1 MKSMICLVMA
11 LLLMNTMQ
19 AQPPVYKDP
28 KQPAETRIKDLLK
41 RMTIEEKAGQLN
53 QLNGGFFT
61 GPAAND
67 PGQKVKMQMVRD
79 GKIGSFLNVI
89 GAKETK
95 AIQEIAVKESRLGI
109 PILFALDV
117 IHGYKTIFPIPLAEA
132 CSWDLSAMEKTAG
145 IAAKEAAAAGI
156 HWTFAPMVD
165 ISNDPRWGRVMEG
178 AGEDPWL
185 GAMIAA
191 ARVKGFQG
199 SLTDVE
205 HILSCVKHF
214 AVYGAVEGGKEYNHV
229 DVSRIAL
236 WNKYLPP
243 YEAAVKAGAATV
255 MNSFNV
261 FEGVPASG
269 NKYLV
274 TDILKKKWGFGGIVV
289 SDWASFGEMIT
300 HGYAADEKD
309 AALKAIQAGSDMDM
323 EAQVTVKNLAL
334 LVKEGK
340 VSIQAVDD
348 AVSRVLKM
356 KFQLG
361 LFDDPYRFSDE
372 AREKAALFTTANR
385 AVALDAAKRS
395 IILLKN
401 EKNILPLS
409 FTGKKVA
416 LIGSFADSK
425 DDMFDFWV
433 AQGESKNAVSLRE
446 GLQNRF
452 GKDATINFA
461 SGYALDGTANES
473 LITESVKLAENAD
486 IILVNVGLSG
496 KMAGEDRSLAYPEIP
511 APQVALLQAL
521 KRTGKPIVAL
531 VNSGRP
537 LVLTGIQHLAD
548 AILQCWI
555 LGTETGNAVA
565 DVLSGAYN
573 PSAKTV
579 MTFPHAIGQI
589 PIYYNSFN
597 TGRPVTEGSD
607 PGWKSRYR
615 DIPGKPLYPFGFGL
629 SYTTFTYGNLSLD
642 KSSAGIKENIRVSV
656 TVTNSGT
663 REGEEVVQLYIRD
676 VAASIIRPV
685 KELKGFQKVSLKP
698 GESRTI
704 NFILMPKDLAFSDAA
719 GNPLLEPGLF
729 KIMVGGNSRDVLE
742 KELTIK

>member
-1 MKSMICLVMA
+1 MVSVMLVC
-11 LLLMNTMQ
+11 NMQ
-19 AQPPVYKDP
+19 AQVPIYKDP
-28 KQPAETRIKDLLK
+28 KQTADTRLKDLMK

-61 GPAAND
+61 GPAIND

-89 GAKETK
+89 GARETR

-132 CSWDLSAMEKTAG
+132 CSWDLSLMEKSAG
-145 IAAKEAAAAGI
+145 IAAKEASSAGI
-156 HWTFAPMVD
+156 HWTFAPMCD

-185 GAMIAA
+185 GARIAA

-199 SLTDVE
+199 DLNDAE

-214 AVYGAVEGGKEYNHV
+214 AAYGAVEGGKEYNNV
-229 DVSRIAL
+229 DVSRVAL
-236 WNKYLPP
+236 WNKYMPP

-289 SDWASFGEMIT
+289 SDWMTFSEMIT

-309 AALKAIQAGSDMDM
+309 AALKAILAGSDVDM
-323 EAQVTVKNLAL
+323 EAQVTIKNLAQ

-340 VSIQAVDD
+340 VSMQAVDD

-356 KFQLG
+356 KFKLG

-372 AREKAALFTTANR
+372 AREKATLFTAANR
-385 AVALDAAKRS
+385 AAALEAAKRS

-401 EKNILPLS
+401 EKNTLPIAFNS
-409 FTGKKVA
+409 KKVA

-425 DDMFDFWV
+425 DDMLDYWI
-433 AQGESKNAVSLRE
+433 AQGEAKNAVSLRE

-452 GKDATINFA
+452 GNTATINFA
-461 SGYALDGTANES
+461 AGYGLDGVANES
-473 LITESVKLAENAD
+473 MIKDAVALAETVD
-486 IILVNVGLSG
+486 ILLVNIGLSG
-496 KMAGEDRSLAYPEIP
+496 KMAGEDRSLGFPEIP
-511 APQVALLQAL
+511 APQIALLQAL
-521 KRTGKPIVAL
+521 KKTGKPIVAL
-531 VNSGRP
+531 VSSGRP
-537 LVLTGIQHLAD
+537 LVLTAIEPLAD
-548 AILQCWI
+548 AIVQCWI

-565 DVLSGAYN
+565 DILSGAYN

-579 MTFPHAIGQI
+579 MTFPYAIGQI
-589 PIYYNSFN
+589 PVYYNAFN
-597 TGRPVTEGSD
+597 TGRPIPEGTD

-615 DIPGKPLYPFGFGL
+615 DIPNKPLYPFGYGL
-629 SYTTFTYGNLSLD
+629 SYTKFTYGGFTLD
-642 KSSAGIKENIRVSV
+642 KNVAGKNESIQVSV
-656 TVTNSGT
+656 TVTNSGSVA
-663 REGEEVVQLYIRD
+663 GEEIVQLYIRD
-676 VAASIIRPV
+676 MVASIVRPV
-685 KELKGFQKVSLKP
+685 KELKNFQKIALKP
-698 GESRTI
+698 GESRTVK
-704 NFILMPKDLAFSDAA
+704 FILLSKDLSFSDAT
-719 GNPLLEPGLF
+719 GTPVLESGLF
-729 KIMVGGNSRDVLE
+729 KIMVGGNSRDVIE
-742 KELTIK
+742 KEITIR

>member
-1 MKSMICLVMA
+1 MKPMICLLVAVM
-11 LLLMNTMQ
+11 LMCNMQ
-19 AQPPVYKDP
+19 AQVPVYKDP
-28 KQPAETRIKDLLK
+28 KQTADTRLKDLMK

-61 GPAAND
+61 GPALND

-89 GAKETK
+89 GAKETR

-132 CSWDLSAMEKTAG
+132 CSWDLSLMEKSAG
-145 IAAKEAAAAGI
+145 IAAKEASSAGI
-156 HWTFAPMVD
+156 HWTFAPMCD

-185 GAMIAA
+185 GARIAA

-199 SLTDVE
+199 NLNDTE

-214 AVYGAVEGGKEYNHV
+214 AAYGAVEGGKEYNNV
-229 DVSRIAL
+229 DVSRVAL
-236 WNKYLPP
+236 WNKYMPP

-289 SDWASFGEMIT
+289 SDWASFGEMIA

-309 AALKAIQAGSDMDM
+309 AALKAILAGSDMDM
-323 EAQVTVKNLAL
+323 EAQVTIKNLAQ

-340 VSIQAVDD
+340 VSMQAVDD

-356 KFQLG
+356 KFKLG

-372 AREKAALFTTANR
+372 AREKATLFTATNR
-385 AVALDAAKRS
+385 AAALEGAKRS
-395 IILLKN
+395 IVLLKN
-401 EKNILPLS
+401 QKNTLPIT
-409 FTGKKVA
+409 FNGKKIA

-425 DDMFDFWV
+425 DDMLDFWI
-433 AQGESKNAVSLRE
+433 AQGEAKNCVSIRE

-452 GKDATINFA
+452 GNSATISFA
-461 SGYALDGTANES
+461 AGYGLDGVANEA
-473 LITESVKLAENAD
+473 LIKEAVALAETSEVL
-486 IILVNVGLSG
+486 LVNIGLSG
-496 KMAGEDRSLAYPEIP
+496 KMAGEDRALAYPEIP
-511 APQVALLQAL
+511 APQIALLQAL
-521 KRTGKPIVAL
+521 KKTGKPIVAL
-531 VNSGRP
+531 VSSGRP
-537 LVLTGIQHLAD
+537 LVLTAIEPLAD
-548 AILQCWI
+548 AIVQCWI

-565 DVLSGAYN
+565 DILSGAYN

-579 MTFPHAIGQI
+579 MTFPYAIGQI
-589 PIYYNSFN
+589 PVYYNAFN
-597 TGRPVTEGSD
+597 TGRPIPEGTD

-615 DIPGKPLYPFGFGL
+615 DIPNTPLYPFGYGL
-629 SYTTFTYGNLSLD
+629 SYTTFTYGGFTLD
-642 KSSAGIKENIRVSV
+642 KTVAGKNESIQVSV
-656 TVTNSGT
+656 TVTNSGSVA
-663 REGEEVVQLYIRD
+663 GEEIVQLYIRD
-676 VAASIIRPV
+676 MAASIVRPV
-685 KELKGFQKVSLKP
+685 KELKNFQKIALKP
-698 GESRTI
+698 GESRTVK
-704 NFILMPKDLAFSDAA
+704 FILLSKDLSFSDAT
-719 GNPLLEPGLF
+719 GTPVLEPGLF

>member
-1 MKSMICLVMA
+1 MLISNI
-11 LLLMNTMQ
+11 Q
-19 AQPPVYKDP
+19 AQVPIYKDP
-28 KQPAETRIKDLLK
+28 KQTADSRLKDLLK
-41 RMTIEEKAGQLN
+41 RMTIDEKAGQLN

-61 GPAAND
+61 GPARND

-89 GAKETK
+89 GAKETR

-132 CSWDLSAMEKTAG
+132 CSWDLSIMEHSAG
-145 IAAKEAAAAGI
+145 IAAKEASSAGI
-156 HWTFAPMVD
+156 HWTFAPMCD

-185 GAMIAA
+185 GAQIAA

-199 SLTDVE
+199 DLNDAE
-205 HILSCVKHF
+205 HILSTVKHF
-214 AVYGAVEGGKEYNHV
+214 AAYGAVEGGKEYNNV
-229 DVSRIAL
+229 DVSRVAL

-289 SDWASFGEMIT
+289 SDWMSFGEMIT

-309 AALKAIQAGSDMDM
+309 AALKAILAGSDVDM
-323 EAQVTVKNLAL
+323 QAQVTIKNLAQ

-340 VSIQAVDD
+340 VSMQAVDD
-348 AVSRVLKM
+348 AVSRILKM
-356 KFQLG
+356 KFKLG

-372 AREKAALFTTANR
+372 TREKATLFTEANR
-385 AVALDAAKRS
+385 AEALEAAKRS
-395 IILLKN
+395 IVLLKN
-401 EKNILPLS
+401 EKNTLPIA
-409 FTGKKVA
+409 FNGKKVA

-425 DDMFDFWV
+425 DNLLDFWI
-433 AQGESKNAVSLRE
+433 AQGEAKNAVSIRE

-452 GKDATINFA
+452 GNTATISFAQGYGLDGVENETMIKDAVT
-461 SGYALDGTANES
+461 
-473 LITESVKLAENAD
+473 LAETAD
-486 IILVNVGLSG
+486 VLLVNVGLSG
-496 KMAGEDRSLAYPEIP
+496 KMAGEDRSLAFPEIP

-521 KRTGKPIVAL
+521 KKTGKPIVAL
-531 VNSGRP
+531 VSSGRP
-537 LVLTGIQHLAD
+537 LILTNIQPLVD

-565 DVLSGAYN
+565 DVLAGAYN

-579 MTFPHAIGQI
+579 MTFPYAIGQI
-589 PIYYNSFN
+589 PVYYNALN
-597 TGRPVTEGSD
+597 TGRPIPEGTD
-607 PGWKSRYR
+607 PSWKSRYR
-615 DIPGKPLYPFGFGL
+615 DIPNRPLYPFGYGL
-629 SYTTFTYGNLSLD
+629 SYTTFTYGGFTMD
-642 KSSAGIKENIRVSV
+642 KNTAGKNESILVSV
-656 TVTNSGT
+656 TVTNSGSVA
-663 REGEEVVQLYIRD
+663 GEEIVQLYIRD
-676 VAASIIRPV
+676 VAASIVRPV
-685 KELKGFQKVSLKP
+685 KELKNFQKISLKP
-698 GESRTI
+698 GESRTVK
-704 NFILMPKDLAFSDAA
+704 FILLPMDLSYFDATGA
-719 GNPLLEPGLF
+719 PVLEPGLF

>member
-1 MKSMICLVMA
+1 MMSVMLVC
-11 LLLMNTMQ
+11 NMQ
-19 AQPPVYKDP
+19 AQVPIYKDP
-28 KQPAETRIKDLLK
+28 KQTADARLKDLMK

-61 GPAAND
+61 GPALND
-67 PGQKVKMQMVRD
+67 PGQKAKMQMVRD

-89 GAKETK
+89 GAKETR

-132 CSWDLSAMEKTAG
+132 CSWDLSLMEKSAG
-145 IAAKEAAAAGI
+145 IAAKEASSAGI
-156 HWTFAPMVD
+156 HWTFAPMCD

-185 GAMIAA
+185 GARIAA

-199 SLTDVE
+199 NLNDTE

-214 AVYGAVEGGKEYNHV
+214 AAYGAVEAGKEYNNV
-229 DVSRIAL
+229 DVSRVAL

-255 MNSFNV
+255 MNAFNV

-309 AALKAIQAGSDMDM
+309 AALKAILAGSDMDM
-323 EAQVTVKNLAL
+323 EAQVTIKNLAQL
-334 LVKEGK
+334 MKEGK
-340 VSIQAVDD
+340 VSMQAVDD

-356 KFQLG
+356 KFKLG

-372 AREKAALFTTANR
+372 AREKATLFTSANR
-385 AVALDAAKRS
+385 AAALEGAKRS
-395 IILLKN
+395 IVLLKN
-401 EKNILPLS
+401 EKNTLP
-409 FTGKKVA
+409 FTFNGKKVA

-425 DDMFDFWV
+425 DDMLDFWI
-433 AQGESKNAVSLRE
+433 AQGEAKNCISIRE

-452 GKDATINFA
+452 GNSATINFA
-461 SGYALDGTANES
+461 AGYGLDGVANEA
-473 LITESVKLAENAD
+473 LIKEAVALAETSEVL
-486 IILVNVGLSG
+486 LVNIGLSG
-496 KMAGEDRSLAYPEIP
+496 KMAGEDRALAFPEIP
-511 APQVALLQAL
+511 APQIALLQAL
-521 KRTGKPIVAL
+521 KKTGKPIVAL
-531 VNSGRP
+531 VSSGRP
-537 LVLTGIQHLAD
+537 LVLTAIEPLAD
-548 AILQCWI
+548 AIVQTWI

-565 DVLSGAYN
+565 DILSGAYN

-579 MTFPHAIGQI
+579 MTFPYAIGQI
-589 PIYYNSFN
+589 PVYYNAFN
-597 TGRPVTEGSD
+597 TGRPIPEGTD

-615 DIPGKPLYPFGFGL
+615 DIPNKPLYPFGYGL
-629 SYTTFTYGNLSLD
+629 SYTTFTYGGFTLD
-642 KSSAGIKENIRVSV
+642 KNAAGKNESIQVSV
-656 TVTNSGT
+656 TVTNSGSVA
-663 REGEEVVQLYIRD
+663 GEEIVQLYIRD
-676 VAASIIRPV
+676 MAASIVRPV
-685 KELKGFQKVSLKP
+685 KELKNFQKIALKP
-698 GESRTI
+698 GESRTVK
-704 NFILMPKDLAFSDAA
+704 FILLSKDLSFSDAT
-719 GNPLLEPGLF
+719 GTPLLEAGLF

>member
-1 MKSMICLVMA
+1 MKPIISLMVSVMLVCN
-11 LLLMNTMQ
+11 LQ
-19 AQPPVYKDP
+19 AQVPIYKDP
-28 KQPAETRIKDLLK
+28 KQTADARLKDLLK

-61 GPAAND
+61 GPALND

-89 GAKETK
+89 GARETR

-132 CSWDLSAMEKTAG
+132 CSWDLSLMEKSAG
-145 IAAKEAAAAGI
+145 IAAKEASSAGI
-156 HWTFAPMVD
+156 HWTFAPMCD

-185 GAMIAA
+185 GARIAA

-199 SLTDVE
+199 DLNDAE

-214 AVYGAVEGGKEYNHV
+214 AAYGAVEGGKEYNHV
-229 DVSRIAL
+229 DVSRVAL
-236 WNKYLPP
+236 WNKYMPP

-255 MNSFNV
+255 MNAFNV

-289 SDWASFGEMIT
+289 SDWMTFSEMIT

-309 AALKAIQAGSDMDM
+309 ATLKAILAGSDVDM
-323 EAQVTVKNLAL
+323 EAQVTIKYLAQ

-356 KFQLG
+356 KFKLG

-372 AREKAALFTTANR
+372 AREKATLFTAASR
-385 AVALDAAKRS
+385 AVALEAAKRS

-401 EKNILPLS
+401 EKNTLPIAFNS
-409 FTGKKVA
+409 KKVA

-425 DDMFDFWV
+425 DHMLDYWI
-433 AQGESKNAVSLRE
+433 AQGEAKNAVSLRE

-452 GKDATINFA
+452 GNITSINFA
-461 SGYALDGTANES
+461 AGYGLDGVTNEAM
-473 LITESVKLAENAD
+473 IKDAVALAETVD
-486 IILVNVGLSG
+486 ILLVNVGLSG
-496 KMAGEDRSLAYPEIP
+496 KMAGEDRSLGFPEIP
-511 APQVALLQAL
+511 APQIALLQAL
-521 KRTGKPIVAL
+521 KKTGKPIVAL
-531 VNSGRP
+531 VSSGRP
-537 LVLTGIQHLAD
+537 LVLTAIEPLAD
-548 AILQCWI
+548 AIVQCWI

-579 MTFPHAIGQI
+579 MTFPYAIGQI
-589 PIYYNSFN
+589 PIYYNAFN
-597 TGRPVTEGSD
+597 TGRPIPEGTD

-615 DIPGKPLYPFGFGL
+615 DIPNKPLYPFGYGL
-629 SYTTFTYGNLSLD
+629 SYTTFTYGGFTLD
-642 KSSAGIKENIRVSV
+642 KNVAGKNESIQVSV
-656 TVTNSGT
+656 TVTNSGSVA
-663 REGEEVVQLYIRD
+663 GEEIVQLYIRD
-676 VAASIIRPV
+676 MAASIVRPV
-685 KELKGFQKVSLKP
+685 KELKNFQKIALKP

-704 NFILMPKDLAFSDAA
+704 KFILLSKDLSFSDAT
-719 GNPLLEPGLF
+719 GTPVLEPGLF

>member
-1 MKSMICLVMA
+1 MKSLICLMMSVM
-11 LLLMNTMQ
+11 MISTMK
-19 AQPPVYKDP
+19 AQLPLYKDP
-28 KQPAETRIKDLLK
+28 KQPVESRIKDLLQ
-41 RMTIEEKAGQLN
+41 RMTMEEKAGQLN

-89 GAKETK
+89 GAKETR

-132 CSWDLSAMEKTAG
+132 CSWDLSTMEMTAG

-156 HWTFAPMVD
+156 HWTFAPMCD

-199 SLTDVE
+199 KLNDVE
-205 HILSCVKHF
+205 HILSCVKHY
-214 AVYGAVEGGKEYNHV
+214 AVYGAVESGKEYNHV
-229 DVSRIAL
+229 DVSRVAL

-309 AALKAIQAGSDMDM
+309 AAMKAILAGSDMDM
-323 EAQVTVKNLAL
+323 ESQVTVKNLAQ

-340 VSIQAVDD
+340 VTPQAVDD

-372 AREKAALFTTANR
+372 TREKAALFTASNR
-385 AVALDAAKRS
+385 AAALEAAKRS

-401 EKNILPLS
+401 EKNLLPLS

-433 AQGESKNAVSLRE
+433 AQGEAKNAVSLRE

-452 GKDATINFA
+452 GNEATINFA
-461 SGYALDGTANES
+461 AGYGLDGVANEA
-473 LITESVKLAENAD
+473 LISEAVSLAETAD
-486 IILVNVGLSG
+486 VLLVNVGLSG
-496 KMAGEDRSLAYPEIP
+496 KMAGEDRSLAHPEIP

-521 KRTGKPIVAL
+521 KRTGKPVVVL

-537 LVLTGIQHLAD
+537 LVLTAIQHLAD

-555 LGTETGNAVA
+555 LGTETGNAIA
-565 DVLSGAYN
+565 DILSGAYN

-579 MTFPHAIGQI
+579 MTFPYDIGQI
-589 PIYYNSFN
+589 PIYYNAFN
-597 TGRPVTEGSD
+597 TGRPVPEGTD

-615 DIPGKPLYPFGFGL
+615 DIPNKPLYPFGYGL

-642 KSSAGIKENIRVSV
+642 KNSAGMKENIQVSV
-656 TVTNSGT
+656 TVTNSGS

-676 VAASIIRPV
+676 VAASTVRPI
-685 KELKGFQKVSLKP
+685 KELKGFRKVALKA
-698 GESRTI
+698 GESRTVK
-704 NFILMPKDLAFSDAA
+704 FILMPEDLSFSDAA
-719 GNPLLEPGLF
+719 GNQVLEPGLF
-729 KIMVGGNSRDVLE
+729 KIMVGGNSRDVME

>member
-1 MKSMICLVMA
+1 MKPMISLFVTVM
-11 LLLMNTMQ
+11 LISNIQ
-19 AQPPVYKDP
+19 AQVPIYKDP
-28 KQPAETRIKDLLK
+28 KQTADSRLKDLLN

-61 GPAAND
+61 GPALND
-67 PGQKVKMQMVRD
+67 PGQKAKMQMVRD
-79 GKIGSFLNVI
+79 GKVGSFLNVI
-89 GAKETK
+89 GAKETR

-132 CSWDLSAMEKTAG
+132 CSWDLSIMEKSAG
-145 IAAKEAAAAGI
+145 IAAKEASSAGI
-156 HWTFAPMVD
+156 HWTFAPMCD

-185 GAMIAA
+185 GAQIAA

-199 SLTDVE
+199 SLNDAE

-214 AVYGAVEGGKEYNHV
+214 AVYGAVEGGKEYNNV
-229 DVSRIAL
+229 DVSRVAL
-236 WNKYLPP
+236 WNKYMPP

-289 SDWASFGEMIT
+289 SDWGSFGEMIA

-309 AALKAIQAGSDMDM
+309 AALKAILAGSDMDM
-323 EAQVTVKNLAL
+323 EAQVTIKNLAQ

-340 VSIQAVDD
+340 VSMQAVDD

-356 KFQLG
+356 KFKLG

-372 AREKAALFTTANR
+372 AREKATLFTAANR
-385 AVALDAAKRS
+385 AEALEAAKRS
-395 IILLKN
+395 IVLLKN
-401 EKNILPLS
+401 EKNTLPIA
-409 FTGKKVA
+409 FNGKKVA

-425 DDMFDFWV
+425 DDLLDFWI
-433 AQGESKNAVSLRE
+433 AQGEAKNTVTLRE

-452 GKDATINFA
+452 GNAASISFA
-461 SGYALDGTANES
+461 PGYGLDGVANEAM
-473 LITESVKLAENAD
+473 IKEAVAMAETAD
-486 IILVNVGLSG
+486 VLLVNVGLSG
-496 KMAGEDRSLAYPEIP
+496 KMAGEDRALAFPEIP

-521 KRTGKPIVAL
+521 KKTGKPIVAL
-531 VNSGRP
+531 VSSGRP
-537 LVLTGIQHLAD
+537 LILTAIQPLAD
-548 AILQCWI
+548 AIVQCWI

-573 PSAKTV
+573 PSGKTV
-579 MTFPHAIGQI
+579 MTFPYAIGQI
-589 PIYYNSFN
+589 PVYYNAFN
-597 TGRPVTEGSD
+597 TGRPIPEGTD

-615 DIPGKPLYPFGFGL
+615 DIPNKPLYPFGYGL
-629 SYTTFTYGNLSLD
+629 SYTSFTYGGLSLD
-642 KSSAGIKENIRVSV
+642 KNTAGKNETIQVSV
-656 TVTNSGT
+656 TVTNSGSVA
-663 REGEEVVQLYIRD
+663 GEEIVQLYIRD
-676 VAASIIRPV
+676 VAASIVRPV
-685 KELKGFQKVSLKP
+685 KELKNFQKITLKP
-698 GESRTI
+698 GESRTVK
-704 NFILMPKDLAFSDAA
+704 FILLPKDLSFSDAA
-719 GNPLLEPGLF
+719 GTPVLEPGLF

>member
-1 MKSMICLVMA
+1 MKPMICLIVAVM
-11 LLLMNTMQ
+11 LVCNIQ
-19 AQPPVYKDP
+19 AQVPIYKDP
-28 KQPAETRIKDLLK
+28 KQTADSRLKDLMK

-61 GPAAND
+61 GPALND
-67 PGQKVKMQMVRD
+67 PGQKAKMQMVRD

-89 GAKETK
+89 GAKETR

-132 CSWDLSAMEKTAG
+132 CSWDLSLMEKSAG
-145 IAAKEAAAAGI
+145 IAAKEASSAGI
-156 HWTFAPMVD
+156 HWTFAPMCD

-185 GAMIAA
+185 GARIAA

-199 SLTDVE
+199 NLNDTE

-214 AVYGAVEGGKEYNHV
+214 AAYGAVEGGKEYNNV
-229 DVSRIAL
+229 DVSRVAL

-289 SDWASFGEMIT
+289 SDWASFGEMIP

-309 AALKAIQAGSDMDM
+309 AALKAMLAGSDMDM
-323 EAQVTVKNLAL
+323 EAQVTIKNLAQ

-340 VSIQAVDD
+340 VSMQAVDD

-356 KFQLG
+356 KFKLG

-372 AREKAALFTTANR
+372 AREKANLFTADNRTA
-385 AVALDAAKRS
+385 ALEGARRS
-395 IILLKN
+395 IVLLKN
-401 EKNILPLS
+401 EKNTLPLA
-409 FTGKKVA
+409 FNGKKIA

-425 DDMFDFWV
+425 DDMLDFWI
-433 AQGESKNAVSLRE
+433 AQGEAKNCVSIRE

-452 GKDATINFA
+452 GNSATIHFA
-461 SGYALDGTANES
+461 AGYGLDGVANEA
-473 LITESVKLAENAD
+473 LIKEAVALAETSEVL
-486 IILVNVGLSG
+486 LVNIGLSG
-496 KMAGEDRSLAYPEIP
+496 KMAGEDRALAFPEIP
-511 APQVALLQAL
+511 ATQIALLQAL
-521 KRTGKPIVAL
+521 KKTGKPIIAL
-531 VNSGRP
+531 VSSGRP
-537 LVLTGIQHLAD
+537 LVLTAIEPLAD
-548 AILQCWI
+548 AIVQCWI

-565 DVLSGAYN
+565 DILSGAYN

-579 MTFPHAIGQI
+579 MTFPYAIGQI
-589 PIYYNSFN
+589 PVYYNAFN
-597 TGRPVTEGSD
+597 TGRPIPEGTD

-615 DIPGKPLYPFGFGL
+615 DIPNKPLYPFGYGL
-629 SYTTFTYGNLSLD
+629 SYTTFSYGGFSLD
-642 KSSAGIKENIRVSV
+642 KSSAGKNESVQVTV
-656 TVTNSGT
+656 TVTNSGSVA
-663 REGEEVVQLYIRD
+663 GEEIVQLYIRD
-676 VAASIIRPV
+676 VAASIVRPV
-685 KELKGFQKVSLKP
+685 KELKNFQKISLKP
-698 GESRTI
+698 GESRTVK
-704 NFILMPKDLAFSDAA
+704 FILLSKDLSYSDATGLA
-719 GNPLLEPGLF
+719 VLEPGLF